1 MTDLR
6 DMLKLMADF
15 QADKLSATTFSE
27 RYTRLWKKLINEQDE
42 AIERQPAVS
51 RTLQELRDM
60 NHNGEITPDR
70 YAQRVQEQYAL
81 LQGVS
86 IAPGS
91 KVSEILDHVFVT
103 VDAYRDDTD
112 DTSDFYKTAHDL
124 HETVY
129 EALKNL
135 KTD

>member
-1 MTDLR
+1 MTELR

-15 QADKLSATTFSE
+15 QADKLSATAFSE
-27 RYTRLWKKLINEQDE
+27 RYTRLWKKLIQEQDK

-51 RTLQELRDM
+51 QTLQELREM
-60 NHNGEITPDR
+60 NQNGEITPDR

-81 LQGVS
+81 LQDIS

-91 KVSEILDHVFVT
+91 KVSEILDHVFVI

-112 DTSDFYKTAHDL
+112 DMSSSYKTAHDL

-129 EALKNL
+129 EALKDL
-135 KTD
+135 KAD